1 MPGEGRLD
9 PGHPLT
15 LIMETAGRRVESEGW
30 LEVGFMSLGEKNP
43 PPRRGVLPVNRVHW
57 HRSVTAITRTRC
69 DIGLDKGAVHF
80 LSTPGA
86 GVTI

>member
-1 MPGEGRLD
+1 MGARWGVVPGEGRLD

-43 PPRRGVLPVNRVHW
+43 PP
-57 HRSVTAITRTRC
+57 
-69 DIGLDKGAVHF
+69 AVV
-80 LSTPGA
+80 SYR
-86 GVTI
+86 